1 MFIACVL
8 VALENLNLRQS
19 VALCCVMKL
28 HILEWPSIVDSL
40 RHTCAIIMSILIW
53 HTCDV
58 DGLSR
63 QRRSAH

>member
-40 RHTCAIIMSILIW
+40 RHTCAIIMSILI
-53 HTCDV
+53 
-58 DGLSR
+58 
-63 QRRSAH
+63 